1 MNLKFNI
8 DSSFD
13 ELMTYVNDIRKKGY
27 LFMIKYDGEREKDF
41 ITVLV
46 TSTKE
51 DINPI
56 RMDGENLK
64 KVMCS
69 VLNNF
74 YITTQ
79 KE

>member
-1 MNLKFNI
+1 MDLEFNI

-13 ELMTYVNDIRKKGY
+13 ELMTYVNDIREKGY
-27 LFMIKYDGEREKDF
+27 LFMIKYDGEREEDF

-46 TSTKE
+46 TSAKQ
-51 DINPI
+51 DIDPI

-69 VLNNF
+69 VLNDF
-74 YITTQ
+74 YVAIQ